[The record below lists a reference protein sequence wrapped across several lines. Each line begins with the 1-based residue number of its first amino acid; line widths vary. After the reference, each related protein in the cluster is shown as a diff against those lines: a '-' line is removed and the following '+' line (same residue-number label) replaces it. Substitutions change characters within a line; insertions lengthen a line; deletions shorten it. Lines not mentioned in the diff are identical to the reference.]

1 MPFSTGK
8 RALAISDRSGQQFP
22 YREMRTEWNG
32 SFVHFTEY
40 EAKHPQLDPRHH
52 KADAQGLRNARAD
65 VRRGTSVD
73 VQLDLFYWGGQFLT
87 SPPNGSGSMQ
97 PGISGDIINTRRSAA
112 TTVGNVTIVI
122 S

>member
-1 MPFSTGK
+1 MPLSTGR

-52 KADAQGLRNARAD
+52 KADGQGLRNARSD
-65 VRRGTSVD
+65 VRRGTGVD
-73 VQLDLFYWGGQFLT
+73 VNLDLYYWSGQFAVS
-87 SPPNGSGSMQ
+87 SPGSMM
-97 PGISGDIINTRRSAA
+97 PEVSGDVINYKRQANIALGS
-112 TTVGNVTIVI
+112 VTISI

>member
-1 MPFSTGK
+1 MPLSTGR

-65 VRRGTSVD
+65 VRRGTD
-73 VQLDLFYWGGQFLT
+73 ETVQLDLYYWGGQFLT
-87 SPPNGSGSMQ
+87 ESQGSMM
-97 PGISGDIINTRRSAA
+97 PGISGDIINTNRSAYTA
-112 TTVGNVTIVI
+112 VGNVTIRI